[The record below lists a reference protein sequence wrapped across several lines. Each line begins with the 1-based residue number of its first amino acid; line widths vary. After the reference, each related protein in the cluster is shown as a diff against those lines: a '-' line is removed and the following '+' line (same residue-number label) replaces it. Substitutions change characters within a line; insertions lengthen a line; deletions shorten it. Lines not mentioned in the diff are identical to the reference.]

1 MSGSNMVQR
10 RRYSATLQSRST
22 APAPTVRRAIA
33 APSRL
38 ASPDESGL
46 AFVLP
51 AAFLA
56 AADEL
61 LADAL
66 ADEFDDA
73 LPVAAEEGAEVMLPC
88 GTFVGEPGVTP
99 AAPMVGSA
107 ALGSTVHALAPAV

>member
-1 MSGSNMVQR
+1 MIEHGAR
-10 RRYSATLQSRST
+10 RRYSAVHQSKST

-33 APSRL
+33 APRRL

-51 AAFLA
+51 AALA
-56 AADEL
+56 EADEPL
-61 LADAL
+61 PDAL
-66 ADEFDDA
+66 AEEFDA
-73 LPVAAEEGAEVMLPC
+73 LPDEEGAEVMLPC